1 MRRRG
6 SLHCLRRTLAA
17 LACLSV
23 AFLAA
28 PGASRAADGEP
39 VVGSVDGQPLSADDV
54 QLHLRPAEPQV
65 GTAPPLDARR
75 LAWDA
80 AVRLFLLAREARRR
94 GLDGGQGDPAVVEAR
109 LVQRVIRDEAER
121 HARGAAALDEATLR
135 RFHAEHEEQFAT
147 VVAARVAAIVVAD
160 RGQAQEL
167 LTRAAAADDGAFQ
180 QLVAQHSL
188 DAASKARGGQLAQID
203 RHGRG
208 LPPALAR
215 VALALKSSG
224 TVGLAEGEDGRY
236 YVLRATDVQLEKP
249 AWGPTLAARVRELLA
264 HRERETAVDALVTR
278 LRAAASI
285 KLDEAALAQLAL
297 PRWDDF
303 PSSVAP

>member
-6 SLHCLRRTLAA
+6 SLHCLRRTVGA

-23 AFLAA
+23 AVWAA
-28 PGASRAADGEP
+28 PGASRADDGGP
-39 VVGSVDGQPLSADDV
+39 VVGTVDGQPLSAADV

-65 GTAPPLDARR
+65 GTAPPLDPRR

-80 AVRLFLLAREARRR
+80 AVRLFLLGREARRR

-109 LVQRVIRDEAER
+109 LVQRVIRDETER
-121 HARGAAALDEATLR
+121 HARGAASLDEATLR
-135 RFHAEHEEQFAT
+135 GFHAQHEEEFAT
-147 VVAARVAAIVVAD
+147 VVSARVAAIVVAE
-160 RGQAQEL
+160 RARAQEL
-167 LTRAAAADDGAFQ
+167 LTRAATADDGAFQ

-208 LPPALAR
+208 LSPALVR

-224 TVGLAEGEDGRY
+224 AVGLAEGDEGRF

-249 AWGPTLAARVRELLA
+249 TWGPALAARVRELLA
-264 HRERETAVDALVTR
+264 HREREATVDALVAR
-278 LRAAASI
+278 LRASASI
-285 KLDEAALAQLAL
+285 KLDETALAQLAL